1 MDGPPASTGS
11 DIGVVGSPS
20 SSARLLVDILE
31 PSVEDRLV
39 GAYCVMKYRQGGRGA
54 YALGQITE
62 VALRN
67 AFAEEPAMKGL
78 IRQRGS
84 VPPVSEQ
91 QDSHAAELMVGAVFE
106 EGGGEG
112 GGAAVEPATFDTV
125 PHTGTAVRRIGQPML
140 DWLTREHS
148 ERIVRIGRALDGG
161 VLLPSWFRDFGPVK
175 KGGVGDAMHTGIFG
189 KTGSGKSVLGR
200 MILLSYM
207 RNKKMSIL
215 VLDPQGELSKMTD
228 DETVA
233 AHVRAMGRTIET
245 YDLSRIALGEDWD
258 VFKAL
263 LIESG
268 FFKALGIRHIKNQQ
282 DAADQVQN
290 ILRRRGA
297 AGAAGQQGQGAA
309 GGAAGGLDDF
319 TEGEQDGTGG
329 GDDAGPPGNGGAA
342 VPGSIY
348 LRNAHRRGAFDRV
361 WGQLLQEKREK
372 GSKKPSRPVLDHI
385 YTEGVAQNRVV
396 STMKSTGPDEHY
408 RTWAR
413 VARMFTSEGRP
424 GAVSLDGLLEGLG
437 QGRVVIVNLAGPPG
451 DARRDGDA
459 RREGAE
465 QTIVINHILGRLV
478 QAAQERFT
486 GSGADLNALVVLDEA
501 HRFAPREGGADVGDD
516 TKTLRATLR
525 DAVRTT
531 RKFKLGWMF
540 ISQTLASLDKEL
552 LMQLR
557 MYFFGYGLGWGTELR
572 ALKDLIGGNPAAQR
586 LYQNFNDPRGT
597 GGSVG
602 SYSFMSIGPSSP
614 LSTTQIPQF
623 FNALDYPD
631 EFVSENGVA
640 GGGQ

>member
-39 GAYCVMKYRQGGRGA
+39 GAYCVMEYRQGGRGA

-62 VALRN
+62 VTLHN

-106 EGGGEG
+106 EG

-161 VLLPSWFRDFGPVK
+161 ILLPSWFRDFGPVE

-207 RNKKMSIL
+207 RNKEMSIL

-233 AHVRAMGRTIET
+233 AHVRDMGRTIET

-282 DAADQVQN
+282 DAADQVKN

-309 GGAAGGLDDF
+309 GGLDDF
-319 TEGEQDGTGG
+319 TGDGQDGYAGG
-329 GDDAGPPGNGGAA
+329 GDDAGPPGDGGAA
-342 VPGSIY
+342 APGSIY
-348 LRNAHRRGAFDRV
+348 LRDAHRRGAFDRV
-361 WGQLLQEKREK
+361 WALMLQEKREK
-372 GSKKPSRPVLDHI
+372 GSKKPSYPVLDHI
-385 YTEGVAQNRVV
+385 YTEGVAQKRVV

-424 GAVSLDGLLEGLG
+424 GAVCLDGLLDGLG
-437 QGRVVIVNLAGPPG
+437 QGRVVIVNLAEPSG

-459 RREGAE
+459 RKEGAE

-478 QAAQERFT
+478 RAAQERFS
-486 GSGADLNALVVLDEA
+486 SGGGNDLNALVVLDEA

-516 TKTLRATLR
+516 TKALRATLR

-557 MYFFGYGLGWGTELR
+557 MYFFGYGLGWGSELR

-597 GGSVG
+597 GGSGGG
-602 SYSFMSIGPSSP
+602 SYSFMGIGPSSP

-623 FNALDYPD
+623 FNALDYPG
-631 EFVSENGVA
+631 EFVSENGGA

>member
-11 DIGVVGSPS
+11 GIGVVGSPS

-39 GAYCVMKYRQGGRGA
+39 GAYCVMEYRQGGRDA

-62 VALRN
+62 VTLRN

-106 EGGGEG
+106 KGG
-112 GGAAVEPATFDTV
+112 GGAAVEQATFDTV

-161 VLLPSWFRDFGPVK
+161 VLLPSWFRDFGSVK

-215 VLDPQGELSKMTD
+215 VLDPQGELSKMAD

-233 AHVRAMGRTIET
+233 GHVRDMGRAIET
-245 YDLSRIALGEDWD
+245 YDLSKIALGEDWD

-263 LIESG
+263 LVESG
-268 FFKALGIRHIKNQQ
+268 FFKALGIRHIRNQQ

-290 ILRRRGA
+290 ILWRRGA
-297 AGAAGQQGQGAA
+297 AGAAGQRQGQNAA
-309 GGAAGGLDDF
+309 GGAGGGLDDF
-319 TEGEQDGTGG
+319 TGGGQDRDAGNDGEPR
-329 GDDAGPPGNGGAA
+329 GDDAATTGR
-342 VPGSIY
+342 IY
-348 LRNAHRRGAFDRV
+348 LRDAHRRGAFDRV
-361 WGQLLQEKREK
+361 WGQMLQEKREK

-385 YTEGVAQNRVV
+385 YTDGVAQNRVV
-396 STMKSTGPDEHY
+396 STMKSTGPDENY

-424 GAVSLDGLLEGLG
+424 GAVRLDDLLEGLG
-437 QGRVVIVNLAGPPG
+437 QGRVVIVNLAGQPG
-451 DARRDGDA
+451 DARRDGEA
-459 RREGAE
+459 RKEGAE

-478 QAAQERFT
+478 RAAQERFS
-486 GSGADLNALVVLDEA
+486 GSGGDLNALVVLDEA
-501 HRFAPREGGADVGDD
+501 HRFAPREGGADIGDD
-516 TKTLRATLR
+516 TKALRATLR

-586 LYQNFNDPRGT
+586 LYQSFNDPRGT
-597 GGSVG
+597 GGSGGG

-623 FNALDYPD
+623 FNALDYPG
-631 EFVSENGVA
+631 EFVSENGRS

>member
-1 MDGPPASTGS
+1 M
-11 DIGVVGSPS
+11 
-20 SSARLLVDILE
+20 DILE

-62 VALRN
+62 VELRN

-106 EGGGEG
+106 EGGGE
-112 GGAAVEPATFDTV
+112 GAAVEPATFDTV

-161 VLLPSWFRDFGPVK
+161 VLLPSWFRDFGPVE

-207 RNKKMSIL
+207 RNKGMSIL
-215 VLDPQGELSKMTD
+215 VLDPQGELSKMTE
-228 DETVA
+228 DEAVA
-233 AHVRAMGRTIET
+233 AHVRDMGRAIET

-263 LIESG
+263 LVQSG

-297 AGAAGQQGQGAA
+297 AGAAAGAAGQQGQGAA
-309 GGAAGGLDDF
+309 GGLDDF
-319 TEGEQDGTGG
+319 TGGGQDGYAGG
-329 GDDAGPPGNGGAA
+329 GDDAGPPGDGGAA
-342 VPGSIY
+342 ASGSIY
-348 LRNAHRRGAFDRV
+348 LRDAHRRAAFDRV
-361 WGQLLQEKREK
+361 WAQMLQKK
-372 GSKKPSRPVLDHI
+372 KAVGSKKVSRPVLDHI
-385 YTEGVAQNRVV
+385 YTDGVAQSRVV
-396 STMKSTGPDEHY
+396 STMESTGPDEHY

-413 VARMFTSEGRP
+413 VARMFTSEGRQ
-424 GAVSLDGLLEGLG
+424 GAVRLDGLLEGLG
-437 QGRVVIVNLAGPPG
+437 QGRVVIVNLAESQY

-459 RREGAE
+459 RKGAE

-478 QAAQERFT
+478 RAAQERFS
-486 GSGADLNALVVLDEA
+486 SGDGGNDLNALVVLDEA
-501 HRFAPREGGADVGDD
+501 HRFAPREGGADIGDD
-516 TKTLRATLR
+516 TKALRATLR

-586 LYQNFNDPRGT
+586 LYQSFNDPRGT
-597 GGSVG
+597 GGSGGGG
-602 SYSFMSIGPSSP
+602 SYSFMGIGPSSP

-623 FNALDYPD
+623 FNALDYPG

-640 GGGQ
+640 GGGQQGPGAG

>member
-1 MDGPPASTGS
+1 MGGPPASAGS

-20 SSARLLVDILE
+20 SSTRLLVDILE

-39 GAYCVMKYRQGGRGA
+39 GAYCVMEYRQGGRDA

-62 VALRN
+62 VTLRN

-106 EGGGEG
+106 EGGG
-112 GGAAVEPATFDTV
+112 GAAVEQATFDTV

-215 VLDPQGELSKMTD
+215 VLDPQGELSKMAD

-233 AHVRAMGRTIET
+233 GHVRDMGRTIET
-245 YDLSRIALGEDWD
+245 YDLSKIALGEDWD

-263 LIESG
+263 LVESG
-268 FFKALGIRHIKNQQ
+268 FFKALGIRHIRNQQ

-290 ILRRRGA
+290 ILWRRGA
-297 AGAAGQQGQGAA
+297 AGAAGQRQGQDAA
-309 GGAAGGLDDF
+309 GGAGGGLDDF
-319 TEGEQDGTGG
+319 TGGGQDGDTGNDG
-329 GDDAGPPGNGGAA
+329 KPRGDDAATTGR
-342 VPGSIY
+342 IY
-348 LRNAHRRGAFDRV
+348 LRDAHRRGAFDRV
-361 WGQLLQEKREK
+361 WAQMLQEKSEK

-385 YTEGVAQNRVV
+385 YTDGVAQNRVV

-408 RTWAR
+408 PTWER
-413 VARMFTSEGRP
+413 VARMFTSEGRL
-424 GAVSLDGLLEGLG
+424 GAVRLDDLLEGLG
-437 QGRVVIVNLAGPPG
+437 QGRVVIVNLAETQD

-459 RREGAE
+459 RKEGAE

-478 QAAQERFT
+478 RAAQERFS
-486 GSGADLNALVVLDEA
+486 GSGGDLNALVVLDEA
-501 HRFAPREGGADVGDD
+501 HRFAPREGGADIGDD
-516 TKTLRATLR
+516 TKALRATLR

-557 MYFFGYGLGWGTELR
+557 MYFFGYGLGWGTELS

-586 LYQNFNDPRGT
+586 LYQSFNDPRGT
-597 GGSVG
+597 GGSGGG
-602 SYSFMSIGPSSP
+602 SYSFMGIGPSSP

-623 FNALDYPD
+623 FNALDYPG
-631 EFVSENGVA
+631 EFVSENGRS
-640 GGGQ
+640 GGGRDG

>member
-39 GAYCVMKYRQGGRGA
+39 GAYCVMEYRQGGRGA

-62 VALRN
+62 VTLRN

-106 EGGGEG
+106 EGN
-112 GGAAVEPATFDTV
+112 GGAVEQATFDTV

-161 VLLPSWFRDFGPVK
+161 VLLPSWFRHFGPVK
-175 KGGVGDAMHTGIFG
+175 EGGVGDAMHTGIFG

-207 RNKKMSIL
+207 RNKEMSML
-215 VLDPQGELSKMTD
+215 VLDPQGELSKMAD

-233 AHVRAMGRTIET
+233 GHVRAMGRTIKT
-245 YDLSRIALGEDWD
+245 YDLSKIALGEDWD

-263 LIESG
+263 LVESG
-268 FFKALGIRHIKNQQ
+268 FFKALGIRHIRNQQ

-290 ILRRRGA
+290 ILWRRGA
-297 AGAAGQQGQGAA
+297 AGAAGGRQGQDAA
-309 GGAAGGLDDF
+309 GGAGGGLDDF
-319 TEGEQDGTGG
+319 TGGGQDGDTGNDG
-329 GDDAGPPGNGGAA
+329 EPREDDAATTGR
-342 VPGSIY
+342 IY
-348 LRNAHRRGAFDRV
+348 LRDAHRRGSFDRV
-361 WGQLLQEKREK
+361 WGQMLQEKREK
-372 GSKKPSRPVLDHI
+372 GSRKISRPVLDHI
-385 YTEGVAQNRVV
+385 YTDSVAQNRVV

-424 GAVSLDGLLEGLG
+424 GAVCLDGLLEGLG
-437 QGRVVIVNLAGPPG
+437 QGRVVIVNLAEPQD
-451 DARRDGDA
+451 DARRAAGA
-459 RREGAE
+459 RKEGAE

-478 QAAQERFT
+478 RAAQERFSR
-486 GSGADLNALVVLDEA
+486 GGDLNALVVLDEA

-516 TKTLRATLR
+516 TKALRATLR

-557 MYFFGYGLGWGTELR
+557 MYFFGYGLGWGSELR

-597 GGSVG
+597 GGSGGG

-623 FNALDYPD
+623 FNALDYPG
-631 EFVSENGVA
+631 EFVSENGRA